1 MIRVIVIE
9 DQPIIGTG
17 LTCLFHPSRD
27 DIHILELYSSVEKAI
42 SEVESSTFDIIILD
56 LWINKG
62 NPEGNVK
69 KLQSHFPGKPI
80 LIFTGEESWEWRNK
94 MMRSGVN
101 GYISKTA
108 MKHEIKLAIQK
119 TYNNINHFPLPNESQ
134 SYCKFKCINPIDYLT
149 ILLLSEGFSLG
160 EIAVEQKLSYST
172 IEKILVRLR
181 RENNVSNNCELVKV
195 FIESYFNS

>member
-17 LTCLFHPSRD
+17 LKCLFHPSRD
-27 DIHILELYSSVEKAI
+27 DIHILELYSSIEKAI
-42 SEVESSTFDIIILD
+42 TEVESSAFDIIILD

-69 KLQSHFPGKPI
+69 RLQAHFPGKPI
-80 LIFTGEESWEWRNK
+80 LIFTGEESSEWRNK
-94 MMRSGVN
+94 MMRSGVS

-119 TYNNINHFPLPNESQ
+119 TYNNVDHFPIPNEGQ
-134 SYCKFKCINPIDYLT
+134 SYGKFKCVNPIDYLT
-149 ILLLSEGFSLG
+149 IFLLSEGYSLG
-160 EIAVEQKLSYST
+160 EIAVKQKLSYSA
-172 IEKILVRLR
+172 IEKILIRLR
-181 RENNVSNNCELVKV
+181 RKNNVSNNSELVKV
-195 FIESYFNS
+195 FIESNINS